1 MPNKKILPGYPLNLS
16 LSYLFSLGYQINF
29 SYLFSLGYPLSYL
42 LSLGYPPDISYLFPC
57 AVYPLNLSYLFSSGY
72 PLDLFSVALV
82 FQVRELSHLVSL
94 RIVSRIWKVNLEVN
108 NKKRNQVLQ

>member
-1 MPNKKILPGYPLNLS
+1 MPNKKITGYPL
-16 LSYLFSLGYQINF
+16 NF
-29 SYLFSLGYPLSYL
+29 SYLFSP
-42 LSLGYPPDISYLFPC
+42 
-57 AVYPLNLSYLFSSGY
+57 VYPLNLSYLFSSGY

-108 NKKRNQVLQ
+108 NKKRNLVLQ